1 MRLRANVLRIRCN
14 RAQIKYQYGHQVPR
28 NQAEAIRLDRMHD
41 NNLWFESIRKEI
53 GQLLEYEAFIDY
65 GHRSTTLPPE
75 GYKLIPLTLV
85 FAVKHDERY
94 KSRLVAGGH
103 LTDTPV
109 ESVYLGVVS
118 LHVVRLIIFLAE
130 LNGLKV
136 WQTDVGNAYLEA
148 KTTKKVY
155 AIAGPEFGEKEGHI
169 LVVNK
174 ALYGLKTSGK
184 HWHERFGDPCHNIA

>member
-1 MRLRANVLRIRCN
+1 
-14 RAQIKYQYGHQVPR
+14 
-28 NQAEAIRLDRMHD
+28 MHNN

-75 GYKLIPLTLV
+75 GYKLITLTLV

-109 ESVYLGVVS
+109 ESVYSGVVS
-118 LHVVRLIIFLAE
+118 LRGVRLVIFLAE

-148 KTTKKVY
+148 KTTEKVY

-184 HWHERFGDPCHNIA
+184 RWHERFADVLREMGFIPCKA